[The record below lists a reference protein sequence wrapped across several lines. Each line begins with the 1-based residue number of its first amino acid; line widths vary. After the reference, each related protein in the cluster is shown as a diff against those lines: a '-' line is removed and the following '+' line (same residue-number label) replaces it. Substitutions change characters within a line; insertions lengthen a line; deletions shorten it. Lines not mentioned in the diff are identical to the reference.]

1 MKTKDS
7 PKDWRDDGSQV
18 NFTGVQAG
26 PACTQMLAWFGA
38 DVLKIELPGKGDVT
52 REQLRDIPG
61 KDGLYFTMLNSNKR
75 SLELNTKTPE
85 GKEILTTL
93 LKGADVLVENFAPGS
108 LERMGFGWDHVHE
121 LNPRLIYGTVKG
133 FPENSPY
140 ADLKT
145 YEDIAQS
152 AGGAATTT
160 GLVEGTPLMSGAALG
175 DSNTGMHLLIGLLA
189 ALLHRE
195 KTGLGQ
201 KVYMSMQ
208 DAVLN
213 LCRVKIRDQQRL
225 ERNGELTEYPQY
237 PHKPFGDTVPRGE
250 NASGSGVPGWMLK
263 CKNWK
268 TDPNDY
274 MYIILQ
280 PWGWKDVCDVIGKP
294 EWVTDPAF
302 ATQDA
307 RKSHIFEVF
316 DAIEDFLKDKDKHE
330 AVEIFRKREIPVG
343 PVLTTKEI
351 LHDESLRENGSIVA
365 VDHKDRGTYYTVGC
379 PPKFSGFT
387 PKITASPLLGEHNV
401 EVLTALGYDA
411 ATIATLKEKG
421 VI

>member
-1 MKTKDS
+1 MTLPLEGIKVVD
-7 PKDWRDDGSQV
+7 
-18 NFTGVQAG
+18 FTGVQAG
-26 PACTQMLAWFGA
+26 PSCTQMLAWLGA

-52 REQLRDIPG
+52 RSQLRDIPD

-85 GKEILTTL
+85 GKAILEKL
-93 LKGADVLVENFAPGS
+93 IKKSDILVENFAPGA

-140 ADLKT
+140 GDLKV
-145 YEDIAQS
+145 YEDIAQC
-152 AGGAATTT
+152 AGGAASTT
-160 GLVEGTPLMSGAALG
+160 GLVDGTPMISAAALG
-175 DSNTGMHLLIGLLA
+175 DSNTGMHLLIGLLT

-195 KTGLGQ
+195 KTGAGQ

-208 DAVLN
+208 DAVMN
-213 LCRVKIRDQQRL
+213 LIRVKIRDQQRL

-250 NASGSGVPGWMLK
+250 NASGSGVPGWMFK
-263 CKNWK
+263 CKNWQ
-268 TDPNDY
+268 TDSNDY
-274 MYIILQ
+274 VYIILQ
-280 PWGWKDVCDVIGKP
+280 PWGWHDVCHAIGKP
-294 EWVTDPAF
+294 EWITDPNF
-302 ATQDA
+302 ATPEA
-307 RKSHIFEVF
+307 RIPHLFEVYSG
-316 DAIEDFLKDKDKHE
+316 IEAWTIDKEKHE
-330 AVEIFRKREIPVG
+330 VVEILRKLEIPCG
-343 PVLTTKEI
+343 PILTTKEL

-365 VDHKDRGTYYTVGC
+365 VEHKDRGTYYTVGC
-379 PPKFSGFT
+379 PPKFSAFT

-401 EVLTALGYDA
+401 EVLTELGYGAED
-411 ATIATLKEKG
+411 IAKLKKKG

>member
-1 MKTKDS
+1 MSLPLSGIKVID
-7 PKDWRDDGSQV
+7 
-18 NFTGVQAG
+18 FTGVQAG
-26 PACTQMLAWFGA
+26 PSCTQMLAWFGA

-52 REQLRDIPG
+52 RGQLRDIPG

-85 GKEILTTL
+85 GKQILEKL
-93 LKGADVLVENFAPGS
+93 IEGADIFVENFAPGA
-108 LERMGFGWDHVHE
+108 LERMGLGWERLHE

-140 ADLKT
+140 GDLKT
-145 YEDIAQS
+145 YEDIAQC
-152 AGGAATTT
+152 AGGAASTT
-160 GLVEGTPLMSGAALG
+160 GLVEGSPLISAAALG

-195 KTGLGQ
+195 KTGKGQ

-213 LCRVKIRDQQRL
+213 LVRMKIRDQQRL

-263 CKNWK
+263 CKNWR
-268 TDPNDY
+268 TDANDY
-274 MYIILQ
+274 VYVILQ
-280 PWGWKDVCDVIGKP
+280 PGGWQDVCNAIGKP
-294 EWVTDPAF
+294 EWITDPKF
-302 ATQDA
+302 ATPEA
-307 RKSHIFEVF
+307 RIPHLSEVY
-316 DAIEDFLKDKDKHE
+316 AGVESWTIDKEKHE
-330 AVEIFRKREIPVG
+330 VVEVLRKLQIPCG
-343 PVLTTKEI
+343 PVLTTKEL
-351 LHDESLRENGSIVA
+351 LHDQSLRENGSIVP
-365 VDHKDRGTYYTVGC
+365 VQHKDRGTYYTVGC
-379 PPKFSGFT
+379 PPKFSAFT
-387 PKITASPLLGEHNV
+387 PTITGSPLLGEHNV
-401 EVLTALGYDA
+401 EVLTALGYSADQIEQFRQA
-411 ATIATLKEKG
+411 G